1 MTNEYRRTSINCNQ
15 QAADRLTAFIKEN
28 SDLEL
33 SFSTTITSADMVELV
48 IYGRNMGKTIFNKKL
63 TLLLVRA
70 LYRPA
75 PPEFDVKAGLSNN
88 LEI

>member
-1 MTNEYRRTSINCNQ
+1 MDSYRRTSITCTKQ
-15 QAADRLTAFIKEN
+15 VADRLGAFITEN

-33 SFSTTITSADMVELV
+33 SFSLEQTSTDMVDLI

-70 LYRPA
+70 LYRPT
-75 PPEFDVKAGLSNN
+75 PPDFDVKAGF
-88 LEI
+88 

>member
-1 MTNEYRRTSINCNQ
+1 MTDAYRRTSVNCTKQ
-15 QAADRLTAFIKEN
+15 VADRLTAFITEN

-33 SFSTTITSADMVELV
+33 SSSQTITSADMVELV

-75 PPEFDVKAGLSNN
+75 PPEFDVKAGLNN
-88 LEI
+88 SES